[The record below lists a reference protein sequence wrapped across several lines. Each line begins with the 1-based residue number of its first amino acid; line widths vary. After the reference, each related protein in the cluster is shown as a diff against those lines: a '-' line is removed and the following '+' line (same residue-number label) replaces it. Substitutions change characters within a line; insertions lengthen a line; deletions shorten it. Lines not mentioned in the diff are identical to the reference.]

1 MCKRRAFNQM
11 STRRAIEKVAPV
23 LMAVTALILALAIS
37 SIAAWLLVRGV
48 VPPPRGPVPST
59 PQGIA
64 ALKENPFIRSYTI
77 HLANGQELDRFTR
90 SDLPAGFAARVAARL
105 APPEVTCDSR
115 LLQNGTQATLCTESS
130 FAPLVPRVRQGLAL
144 IAWSSL
150 AALILG
156 WLAGMFVARSMTAPL
171 RRMTEL
177 MGRVSRESA
186 YSLRADAAGGEQGR
200 LAAATN
206 ELLAQMQEHDLVFRR
221 RSLELEAANKDL
233 ESFAFTVSHDLRAP
247 LGSIDGFTQALEADY
262 HHLFDDAG
270 REYMSWIREGCRQMR
285 ELIDGLLQMARLTR
299 HEIQR
304 ETVDL
309 SGIARSIADSLQQTH
324 PERAVRFQIHD
335 GVRTVGDERLLR
347 AVLENLMGNAFKFTR
362 KREDAAVEFGA
373 RDGAYYVRDNG
384 AGFDPVHAAKMFRP
398 FQRLHSSREFEGTGI
413 GLATVAKIVERHGG
427 RAWAE
432 GEIEKGATV
441 YFTTGE
447 PLAG

>member
-1 MCKRRAFNQM
+1 MLPA
-11 STRRAIEKVAPV
+11 TV
-23 LMAVTALILALAIS
+23 AVTTLVLVVAASAV
-37 SIAAWLLVRGV
+37 AAWLLIRTAVR
-48 VPPPRGPVPST
+48 PPFSPAQVPST
-59 PQGIA
+59 PSAIA
-64 ALKENPFIRSYTI
+64 ALQADPYIQSYKI
-77 HLANGQELDRFTR
+77 HLANGQELDRFDR
-90 SDLPAGFAARVAARL
+90 PAPPGGLAARIAARI
-105 APPEVTCDSR
+105 APPEITCDTR
-115 LLQNGTQATLCTESS
+115 LLQNGTEATLCTESG
-130 FAPLVPRVRQGLAL
+130 FAPLIPRVREALAL
-144 IAWSSL
+144 LLGSAL
-150 AALILG
+150 AALVLG
-156 WLAGMFVARSMTAPL
+156 WLAGMAVARSAAAPL
-171 RRMTEL
+171 RRMADVV
-177 MGRVSRESA
+177 GRASRESN
-186 YSLRADAAGGEQGR
+186 YSLRAEGSGGDQGK
-200 LAAATN
+200 LATALN
-206 ELLAQMQEHDLVFRR
+206 ELLVQMQDRDLLFRR

-270 REYMSWIREGCRQMR
+270 REYMSWIREGCRHMR

-299 HEIQR
+299 QEIQR

-309 SGIARSIADSLQQTH
+309 SGIAHSIADSLQQSH
-324 PERAVRFQIHD
+324 PERRVTFRIRD
-335 GVRTVGDERLLR
+335 GVRVVGDERLLR

-362 KREDAAVEFGA
+362 KREEAVVEFGT

-447 PLAG
+447 PMAA